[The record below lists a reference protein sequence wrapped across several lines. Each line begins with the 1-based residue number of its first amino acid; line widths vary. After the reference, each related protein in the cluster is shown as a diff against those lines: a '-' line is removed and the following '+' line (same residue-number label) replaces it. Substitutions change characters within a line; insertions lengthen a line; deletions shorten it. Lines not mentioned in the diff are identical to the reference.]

1 MHRFGAALRTVLVFT
16 PIAVRPYSAFGL
28 RAGRLRRCAGLLV
41 LSSSVSCVG
50 SLDPPPPRTAEQF
63 TAGRELSDLDELA
76 RLRALAEREPTQL
89 DAQWQAGMAHVR
101 ATLHGHVDQR
111 DHAERYLERA
121 WRLDPTAEKVP
132 AARVLARF
140 LNMRSTVLDLAKLDL
155 QIELY
160 RSLLDANEGVEP
172 DARAFHFASFAAAA
186 EALDR
191 YANGDTLA
199 ALRKLAALERAM
211 HTRTREQP
219 EDIDTSAMAGNF
231 ELTFAGMIPIGVDKR
246 LRRGVAYL
254 ETQQDHWQ
262 QLSPLARNTGVAPNV
277 RSVFALYLAEG
288 LLAAGEVEAAAA
300 RYEQI
305 LNFSDQ
311 PETVAREQILAVAR
325 HRLAN
330 LDTYAGDLEL
340 LPPWPAGVTGCVA
353 CHSRDASLPIDDLYV
368 SPGIELAGVQR

>member
-1 MHRFGAALRTVLVFT
+1 MPRSSAALRTVFH
-16 PIAVRPYSAFGL
+16 YAFGSL
-28 RAGRLRRCAGLLV
+28 A
-41 LSSSVSCVG
+41 LSSIGSCMG

-76 RLRALAEREPTQL
+76 RLRALAEREPAQL

-101 ATLHGHVDQR
+101 ATLHGHLDQR
-111 DHAERYLERA
+111 DHAEHYLERA

-140 LNMRSTVLDLAKLDL
+140 LNMRSSVLDLAKLDL

-160 RSLLDANEGVEP
+160 RSLLDANSGAEL
-172 DARAFHFASFAAAA
+172 DARAFHFECFAAAA

-191 YANGDTLA
+191 YAEGDTLV

-211 HTRTREQP
+211 QVRTRERP
-219 EDIDTSAMAGNF
+219 DDIDTSAMAGNF
-231 ELTFAGMIPIGVDKR
+231 ELTFAGMIPVGVDKR

-262 QLSPLARNTGVAPNV
+262 QLSPPARNTGVAPNV

-288 LLAAGEVEAAAA
+288 LLAAGEVEAAAE

-305 LNFSDQ
+305 LSFSDQ
-311 PETVAREQILAVAR
+311 PETVPREQILAVAR

-330 LDTYAGDLEL
+330 LDSYAGSLEL

-353 CHSRDASLPIDDLYV
+353 CHSREASLPVDDLHVAPGLELVGV
-368 SPGIELAGVQR
+368 SR